1 MTKIVTAEGKARV
14 KADSDKKLDLPAGT
28 VLAYQVAELS
38 ISEEGMLNNTLHM
51 FMITK
56 RLFISKRCLG
66 FIYSLSFFGFQLVS
80 LCYNLC
86 YHLSL
91 KFFPALF
98 WVAYNWGSYLY

>member
-1 MTKIVTAEGKARV
+1 MTAEGKARV

-38 ISEEGMLNNTLHM
+38 ISDEGMSNNTSQLT

-56 RLFISKRCLG
+56 RLFISKRRLG
-66 FIYSLSFFGFQLVS
+66 FIFSLSFFGFQHVS

-91 KFFPALF
+91 KFFHALF